1 MHCYQTHFLQRILNI
16 YAKCPST
23 WIFAFLRQPAHMQN
37 SMQKQMF
44 FEALTYFW
52 SKLKWREVFPGG
64 SVVKNSPANAEDIR
78 FANSIPGWRR
88 SPGGGRGNPLQYSC
102 LENVMDRGAWW
113 AAVHGVSQRVRHHW
127 SDLTGPLA
135 EGKKL

>member
-1 MHCYQTHFLQRILNI
+1 
-16 YAKCPST
+16 
-23 WIFAFLRQPAHMQN
+23 MQN

-52 SKLKWREVFPGG
+52 SKLKWREVFPGS

-88 SPGGGRGNPLQYSC
+88 SPGGGHGNPLQYPC
-102 LENVMDRGAWW
+102 LETEEPDGLPFMAS
-113 AAVHGVSQRVRHHW
+113 HKE
-127 SDLTGPLA
+127 SDTT
-135 EGKKL
+135 EVT